1 MSSYLNLALWG
12 ASELCLRTL
21 THDGMCVRGFFRVD
35 EPMMV
40 VSLDGGL
47 HAVNPV
53 TKKTL
58 WSFESGPKLATTFKA
73 RMDKEGRD
81 INASVDDLGG
91 DGEEWSI
98 FPGPD
103 GNLYIKDEGGI
114 KVRDC
119 IS

>member
-1 MSSYLNLALWG
+1 
-12 ASELCLRTL
+12 
-21 THDGMCVRGFFRVD
+21 
-35 EPMMV
+35 MV

-103 GNLYIKDEGGI
+103 GNLFIKDEGGI
-114 KVRDC
+114 KVRNC
-119 IS
+119 ISQLILQF